1 MGRVCLTFDNGPDPI
16 VTPYVLDVLARHGA
30 SALFFVLGH
39 KLDAPNGLDLARR
52 IRDAGHR
59 LGNHSYSHEI
69 PLGVDTRPDHVELE
83 IVRTEARL
91 AHVWDG
97 PRWFRPFGGGGKLGP
112 HLFSTASVEYLT
124 QHGYTCVLWNSVP
137 EDWLDA
143 TGWVA
148 RALDHAERQD
158 HTLVVL
164 HDYLPEP
171 MERLDEFLTELVARG
186 HEFTDELPSAC
197 LPIVDGRPAVGLEGC
212 VARGPA

>member
-97 PRWFRPFGGGGKLGP
+97 PRWFRPFGGGGKLGD
-112 HLFSTASVEYLT
+112 HLLSGAAVEWLVEHRYSCT
-124 QHGYTCVLWNSVP
+124 LWNVVP

-143 TGWVA
+143 DGWVG
-148 RALDHAERQD
+148 RALEGVAGRDHAV
-158 HTLVVL
+158 VVL
-164 HDYLPEP
+164 HDILPDA
-171 MERLDEFLTELVARG
+171 MRHLDRFVGALLDRG
-186 HEFTDELPSAC
+186 HHFTDDWPDDCVPLR
-197 LPIVDGRPAVGLEGC
+197 DGTPRPGLKRCVGP
-212 VARGPA
+212 V